1 MSDTIFLCLR
11 NSKIANFL
19 GSVSFFEPT
28 PKVLEKCRKTGKQQR
43 KWLKQKFKLNFCRW
57 KENALEFAAEKERTK
72 YL

>member
-28 PKVLEKCRKTGKQQR
+28 PKVLENNSAGKPE
-43 KWLKQKFKLNFCRW
+43 NN
-57 KENALEFAAEKERTK
+57 KEND
-72 YL
+72 

>member
-28 PKVLEKCRKTGKQQR
+28 PKVLENNSAGKPENNKEKKMIETKIQIEFLQVKRKCLRICS
-43 KWLKQKFKLNFCRW
+43 QKG
-57 KENALEFAAEKERTK
+57 TD
-72 YL
+72 

>member
-28 PKVLEKCRKTGKQQR
+28 PKVLELENNSAGKPENNKEKKMIETKIQIEFLQVKRKCLRI
-43 KWLKQKFKLNFCRW
+43 CS
-57 KENALEFAAEKERTK
+57 
-72 YL
+72 

>member
-28 PKVLEKCRKTGKQQR
+28 PKENNSAGKP
-43 KWLKQKFKLNFCRW
+43 KDTLSLGKPENN
-57 KENALEFAAEKERTK
+57 KENDWNKNSNWISAGEKK
-72 YL
+72 MP

>member
-28 PKVLEKCRKTGKQQR
+28 PKVLENNSAQSG
-43 KWLKQKFKLNFCRW
+43 
-57 KENALEFAAEKERTK
+57 
-72 YL
+72 

>member
-28 PKVLEKCRKTGKQQR
+28 PKVLENNSAGKPV
-43 KWLKQKFKLNFCRW
+43 NN
-57 KENALEFAAEKERTK
+57 KENDWNKNSNWISAGEKK
-72 YL
+72 MP